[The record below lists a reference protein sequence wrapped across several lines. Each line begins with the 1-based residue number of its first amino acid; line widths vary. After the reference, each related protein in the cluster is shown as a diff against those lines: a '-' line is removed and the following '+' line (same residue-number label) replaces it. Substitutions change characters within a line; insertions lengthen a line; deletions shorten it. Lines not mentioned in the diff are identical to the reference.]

1 MEKKI
6 CPECGTELEQEIEV
20 CTSCGYPFEN
30 EEEKVQTDFG
40 IDKDDKNEMSEED
53 NKSIVENNEEE
64 KDDNTVVEEKGN
76 VLKNKLKQKSVIAS
90 DYSGAL

>member
-40 IDKDDKNEMSEED
+40 IDKDDKNEMSEVY
-53 NKSIVENNEEE
+53 K
-64 KDDNTVVEEKGN
+64 
-76 VLKNKLKQKSVIAS
+76 
-90 DYSGAL
+90 